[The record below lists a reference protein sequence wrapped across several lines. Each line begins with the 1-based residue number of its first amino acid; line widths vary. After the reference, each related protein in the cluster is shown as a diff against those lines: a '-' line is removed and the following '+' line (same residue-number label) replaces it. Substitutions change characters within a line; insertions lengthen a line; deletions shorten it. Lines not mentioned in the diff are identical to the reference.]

1 MEETG
6 WCVLMVGANV
16 FYKRVSRFI
25 EKHCIY
31 SPKHHDLYKKRS
43 RAKINLP
50 YSFFR
55 FALLLFLESTLPIQK
70 EYAMF

>member
-1 MEETG
+1 MEATG

-25 EKHCIY
+25 EKYCIY
-31 SPKHHDLYKKRS
+31 SRKHHDLYKKRS
-43 RAKINLP
+43 RAKINMP
-50 YSFFR
+50 YSFFS
-55 FALLLFLESTLPIQK
+55 FALLLLLESTLSFQE